1 VNPGLDPRLAPFMPL
16 VRGLADMFGPDCEV
30 VLHDLGEMP
39 QSIVA
44 IENGHVTGRRVGD
57 VPTDLMLHTLR
68 RAENGQAGPRVYMSS
83 SKGHTLRS
91 LSVTLRDTRG
101 EAFGLLGINLD
112 VSGLQQAQ
120 RSLAGLTEVPTGEG
134 ATESEEIFAGDIRE
148 VVAGMIAKAM
158 AETGKTVPQMNR
170 DEKMDVVKRL
180 EERGAF
186 LVKRSAEQVA
196 EALDLSRF
204 TIFTYLKQIRR
215 PLADEADPS
224 EPSPAESRK

>member
-1 VNPGLDPRLAPFMPL
+1 MPL
-16 VRGLADMFGPDCEV
+16 VRGLADMFGSDCEV
-30 VLHDLGEMP
+30 VLHDLGELP
-39 QSIVA
+39 RSIVA

-57 VPTDLMLHTLR
+57 VPTDLMLRTLR

-83 SKGHTLRS
+83 SKGRALRS
-91 LSVTLRDTRG
+91 LSVTLRDAHG
-101 EAFGLLGINLD
+101 ETFGLLGINLD

-120 RSLAGLTEVPTGEG
+120 RSLAGLTNVPTAE
-134 ATESEEIFAGDIRE
+134 APAESEEIFASDIRE
-148 VVAGMIAKAM
+148 VVAGMIAKAL
-158 AETGKTVPQMNR
+158 AETGKTVSQMSR

-204 TIFTYLKQIRR
+204 TIYTYLKEIRR
-215 PLADEADPS
+215 PVADEGDAS
-224 EPSPAESRK
+224 EPSSAESSE